1 MMQFSLS
8 PEYIEKLKTAIAT
21 EENKFILSSL
31 KGVNVADIIEVLE
44 ELNTLDCLYI
54 LKILDVTIA
63 SSILADIDED
73 NQETLISLFTAPEI
87 AGFVDQMDSD
97 DASNLLNL
105 LKIKEQEEVIA
116 ELKNEEK
123 ASYILDLLRYNEG
136 CAGGIMA
143 KELIKVNV
151 NWDVVQCIEEIR
163 RQAEK
168 VEKIYTLYV
177 VDDADK
183 LIGRVSLKKIIL
195 SDDHTKIKDIF
206 EKNLIS
212 VETFMEEEEVTQIMT
227 KYDLEVVPVINV
239 RGTLVGRITVDD
251 IIDIITETAEE
262 ERQLMSGIS
271 EDVEEDDSVWILSR
285 ARLPWLIIGM
295 LGGMMGARFIGF
307 FSDDIVAIPAMAF
320 FIPLIT
326 ATGGNVGLQSSS
338 IVLQSLSNP
347 SLIEDTIFKRL
358 WKVFLVAMINGLT
371 LAGLVLLINLLTG
384 QTNKIILT
392 VTVALFSVVMLSS
405 LLGTITPILL
415 DKFGINPALASGPFI
430 TIANDLLGLGVYF
443 GIAHLLF
450 F

>member
-1 MMQFSLS
+1 MHFSLS
-8 PEYIEKLKTAIAT
+8 PEYIVKLKSAIQT
-21 EENKFILSSL
+21 EDDAFILASL
-31 KGVNVADIIEVLE
+31 DGVNVADIIEIIE
-44 ELNTLDCLYI
+44 ELSTSDCLYI
-54 LKILDVTIA
+54 LKILDVSIA
-63 SSILADIDED
+63 SDILADIEED
-73 NQETLISLFTAPEI
+73 NQETLLSSFTPLELAK
-87 AGFVDQMDSD
+87 FVDHMDSD

-116 ELKNEEK
+116 HLTNEEK
-123 ASYILDLLRYNEG
+123 ASYILDLLRYSEG
-136 CAGGIMA
+136 CAGGMMA
-143 KELIKVNV
+143 KELIKVNL
-151 NWDVVQCIEEIR
+151 NWDVIQCIDEIR
-163 RQAEK
+163 RQAEN

-177 VDDADK
+177 VDDSDK

-195 SDDHTKIKDIF
+195 SDDHTKIKDIY
-206 EKNLIS
+206 ETKLIS
-212 VETFMEEEEVTQIMT
+212 VETYIEEEEVVQTMT
-227 KYDLEVVPVINV
+227 KYDLDVIPVINV

-251 IIDIITETAEE
+251 IIDLITETAEE

-295 LGGMMGARFIGF
+295 LGGMMGAKFIGL
-307 FSDDIVAIPAMAF
+307 FSADIAAIPAMAF

-347 SLIEDTIFKRL
+347 SLIKDTLFKRL
-358 WKVFLVAMINGLT
+358 WKVFLVAVLNGLT
-371 LAGLVLLINLLTG
+371 LTALVLLINLMTG
-384 QTNKIILT
+384 ETNKIILT